1 MHSSPAIPPQLLPL
15 QGGFGSRVPFS
26 LQQCALACQG
36 ARGCDMFTYNSV
48 QQGCFLKTGQCP
60 MRNNCQVRG
69 QPRELSRLHRRRAG
83 LLLLLV
89 SDLPASGGLHV
100 APSMR
105 VPPEQASR
113 GCASGIICPQDPELI
128 CSSVN
133 DLSQTIRVS
142 CGTWSTWWRQASLPC
157 TFFAL
162 RPLFVT
168 NTVQRTQSTW
178 WRQAS
183 LPCWLFARA
192 WLDGA
197 A

>member
-1 MHSSPAIPPQLLPL
+1 MPPATYVFDTASLRAEQQRQLPWDVLCIPHPPSHPNCSPL
-15 QGGFGSRVPFS
+15 QGGFGSRVPVS

-36 ARGCDMFTYNSV
+36 APGCDMFTYNSV

-60 MRNNCQVRG
+60 LRNNCQVRG

-113 GCASGIICPQDPELI
+113 GCASGIFCPQDPELI

-133 DLSQTIRVS
+133 DLGQTIQVS
-142 CGTWSTWWRQASLPC
+142 CGTWSTWWRQASL
-157 TFFAL
+157 L
-162 RPLFVT
+162 I
-168 NTVQRTQSTW
+168 
-178 WRQAS
+178 
-183 LPCWLFARA
+183 
-192 WLDGA
+192 
-197 A
+197 